1 MAYVGG
7 GWELL
12 ASHLIWTYSGKCNM
26 YFQVYAWSEQDAINN
41 RSTVNTRTIIL
52 VENTNP
58 SYSGYFLEQDWS
70 AGVTGAP
77 NYSAHATFSDG
88 GAGTNKEYV
97 LQNGS
102 FTVDHDSN
110 GNASSK
116 VRYWFNGTYTGAIGS
131 PTNTNIV
138 DISLPNIDR
147 TADKAT
153 ISNVGSTYKTMYCTI
168 SVPFYSEENQWSRDG
183 KTWTDWNKVI
193 KADTPFVD
201 TWTGLKPNTKYT
213 GYYRFKRKY
222 NGVWSEAVDFTTT
235 TKYPNAPSKG
245 SVSLS
250 SVTSNSAK
258 VSWSGFSL
266 GDMATDYSYQTSNDE
281 KKWTD
286 QGKATSL
293 TLSDLKPNT
302 NYKFYVRMVDNYGQP
317 SLAASTSFT
326 TLNPENPEKP
336 NVGGIECTRL
346 TPYGGMFAWYGFSVN
361 EGATIDHYEYS
372 LDNSNW
378 INVGTDT
385 QIHLDNLS
393 PETSYTLYVRVV
405 DNFGSKSDSATCDF
419 KTLVDQFKLAYNT
432 NLYQTEILTKD
443 GVDILAK
450 NGVNLIVDTIGKER
464 LRTAKVFYNDNGV
477 IKKVKAV
484 YFNKKGKILRHTNY
498 GS

>member
-7 GWELL
+7 EWVLL
-12 ASHLIWTYSGKCNM
+12 GNHQIWSYNSQCYM
-26 YFQVYAWSEQDAINN
+26 YFQVYARSEKDAVNN
-41 RSTVNTRTIIL
+41 RSTVHTKTRIL
-52 VENTNP
+52 VENKNP
-58 SYSGYFLEQDWS
+58 NYTGYYVDQDWS

-77 NYSAHATFSDG
+77 DYSAHATLSDG
-88 GAGTNKEYV
+88 GAGTSKEYI

-102 FTVDHDSN
+102 FTVGHDSN

-116 VRYWFNGTYTGAIGS
+116 VYYWFNGTYTGAIAN
-131 PTNTNIV
+131 PYNQNAV
-138 DISLPNIDR
+138 DISLPEIDR
-147 TADKAT
+147 TAVKAT
-153 ISNVGSTYKTMYCTI
+153 ISDVGSTYKTMYCTI
-168 SVPFYSEENQWSRDG
+168 LIPYISEENQRSYDG
-183 KTWTDWNKVI
+183 KTWTDWNQVI

-222 NGVWSEAVDFTTT
+222 NGVWSEAVNFTTT

-245 SVSLS
+245 SVSSS

-266 GDMATDYSYQTSNDE
+266 GDMATDYSYQTSNDGNN
-281 KKWTD
+281 WTD
-286 QGKATSL
+286 QGKKTSL
-293 TLSDLKPNT
+293 TIGNLKPNT
-302 NYKFYVRMVDNYGQP
+302 KYTFYVRMVDNYGQS

-326 TLNPENPEKP
+326 TLNPEKP
-336 NVGGIECTRL
+336 NVGGIESTGF
-346 TPYGGMFAWYGFSVN
+346 TQHGGMFSWHGFSVN

-385 QIHLDNLS
+385 YIYLDNLS
-393 PETSYTLYVRVV
+393 PGTSYTLYVRIV
-405 DNFGSKSDSATCDF
+405 DNFGSKSDSATFNF
-419 KTLVDQFKLAYNT
+419 KTLVDQLKIAYNSNT
-432 NLYQTEILTKD
+432 YEENILTKD

-450 NGVNLIVDTIGKER
+450 NGDSLIVDVIGRER
-464 LRTAKVFYNDNGV
+464 LRTARVFYNDNGV
-477 IKKVKAV
+477 IKVVKAV
-484 YFNKKGKILRHTNY
+484 YYNKKGKILRHTNY

>member
-7 GWELL
+7 GWTLL
-12 ASHLIWTYSGKCNM
+12 GNHQIWSYSGKCNM

-41 RSTVNTRTIIL
+41 RSTVHTRTRIL
-52 VENTNP
+52 VENKNP
-58 SYSGYFLEQDWS
+58 NYTGYYVEQDWS

-88 GAGTNKEYV
+88 GAGTSKEYI

-102 FTVDHDSN
+102 FTVNHDSN

-116 VRYWFNGTYTGAIGS
+116 VHYWFNGTYTGSIG
-131 PTNTNIV
+131 TNVV
-138 DISLPNIDR
+138 DISLPTIDR

-183 KTWTDWNKVI
+183 KTWTNWNKI
-193 KADTPFVD
+193 INADTPFVD
-201 TWTGLKPNTKYT
+201 TWTGLKPNTEYT

-222 NGVWSEAVDFTTT
+222 NGVWSEAVSFTAT

-286 QGKATSL
+286 RGKATSL
-293 TLSDLKPNT
+293 TISDLKANT

-326 TLNPENPEKP
+326 TLNPEKP

-346 TPYGGMFAWYGFSVN
+346 TPHGGMFSWYGFSVN
-361 EGATIDHYEYS
+361 EGSTIDHYEYS

-385 QIHLDNLS
+385 QTHLDNLI
-393 PETSYTLYVRVV
+393 PETSYTLYVRIV
-405 DNFGSKSDSATCDF
+405 DNFGSKSDSATFSF
-419 KTLVDQFKLAYNT
+419 KTLVDQLKIAYNSNT
-432 NLYQTEILTKD
+432 YEENILTKD

-450 NGVNLIVDTIGKER
+450 NGDNLIVVLGRER
-464 LRTAKVFYNDNGV
+464 LRTARVFYNDNGV
-477 IKKVKAV
+477 IKKVKAA
-484 YFNKKGKILRHTNY
+484 YFNKKGNILRYKNY
-498 GS
+498 GN

>member
-12 ASHLIWTYSGKCNM
+12 ASHQIWTYSGRCNM

-41 RSTVNTRTIIL
+41 RSTVHTRTRIL
-52 VENTNP
+52 VENKNP
-58 SYSGYFLEQDWS
+58 NYSGYRVEQDWS

-77 NYSAHATFSDG
+77 DYSSHATLTDG
-88 GAGTNKEYV
+88 GAGTSKEYI

-110 GNASSK
+110 GNASSE
-116 VRYWFNGTYTGAIGS
+116 VHYWFNGTYTGAIGS
-131 PTNTNIV
+131 PTSTNV
-138 DISLPNIDR
+138 VYISLPNIDR

-222 NGVWSEAVDFTTT
+222 NGVWSETVDFTTT

-250 SVTSNSAK
+250 SVTSDSAT

-326 TLNPENPEKP
+326 T
-336 NVGGIECTRL
+336 
-346 TPYGGMFAWYGFSVN
+346 
-361 EGATIDHYEYS
+361 
-372 LDNSNW
+372 
-378 INVGTDT
+378 
-385 QIHLDNLS
+385 LS

-477 IKKVKAV
+477 IKKIKAV
-484 YFNKKGKILRHTNY
+484 YYNKKGNIQHYKSYEN
-498 GS
+498 

>member
-1 MAYVGG
+1 MTYVGG
-7 GWELL
+7 GLTLL
-12 ASHLIWTYSGKCNM
+12 GNHQIWSYSGKCNM

-41 RSTVNTRTIIL
+41 RSTVHTRTRIL
-52 VENTNP
+52 VENKNP
-58 SYSGYFLEQDWS
+58 NYSGYSVEQDWS

-77 NYSAHATFSDG
+77 DYSSHATLTDG
-88 GAGTNKEYV
+88 GAGTSKEYI

-116 VRYWFNGTYTGAIGS
+116 VYYWFNGTHTGAIGS
-131 PTNTNIV
+131 PTSANV
-138 DISLPNIDR
+138 VYISLPNIDR

-222 NGVWSEAVDFTTT
+222 NGVWSEAVDFTAT
-235 TKYPNAPSKG
+235 TKYPNVPSKG

-326 TLNPENPEKP
+326 TLNPE
-336 NVGGIECTRL
+336 
-346 TPYGGMFAWYGFSVN
+346 
-361 EGATIDHYEYS
+361 
-372 LDNSNW
+372 
-378 INVGTDT
+378 
-385 QIHLDNLS
+385 
-393 PETSYTLYVRVV
+393 TSYTLYVRVV

-450 NGVNLIVDTIGKER
+450 NGVNLIVGTIGKER

-477 IKKVKAV
+477 IKKIKAV
-484 YFNKKGKILRHTNY
+484 YYNKKGNIQHYKSYEN
-498 GS
+498 

>member
-12 ASHLIWTYSGKCNM
+12 ASHLIWTYSGRCNM
-26 YFQVYAWSEQDAINN
+26 YFQVYARSEQDAINN
-41 RSTVNTRTIIL
+41 RSTVHTRTRIL
-52 VENTNP
+52 VENKSP
-58 SYSGYFLEQDWS
+58 SYSGYRVEQDWS

-77 NYSAHATFSDG
+77 DYSSHATLTDG

-116 VRYWFNGTYTGAIGS
+116 VHYWFNGTYTGAIGS
-131 PTNTNIV
+131 PTSTNIV

-302 NYKFYVRMVDNYGQP
+302 NYKFYVRMVDNYGQS

-326 TLNPENPEKP
+326 TLN
-336 NVGGIECTRL
+336 
-346 TPYGGMFAWYGFSVN
+346 
-361 EGATIDHYEYS
+361 
-372 LDNSNW
+372 
-378 INVGTDT
+378 
-385 QIHLDNLS
+385 

-477 IKKVKAV
+477 IKKIKAV
-484 YFNKKGKILRHTNY
+484 YYNKKGNIQHYKSYEN
-498 GS
+498 

>member
-7 GWELL
+7 EWALL
-12 ASHLIWTYSGKCNM
+12 GSHPIWSYSGKCNM
-26 YFQVYAWSEQDAINN
+26 YFQVYASSEQDAINN
-41 RSTVNTRTIIL
+41 RSTVHTRTGIL
-52 VENTNP
+52 VENKNP
-58 SYSGYFLEQDWS
+58 NYTGYSVTQDWS

-88 GAGTNKEYV
+88 GAGTSKEYV

-102 FTVDHDSN
+102 FTVNHDSD

-116 VRYWFNGTYTGAIGS
+116 IHYWFNGNYTGDIG
-131 PTNTNIV
+131 TNVV
-138 DISLPNIDR
+138 DISLPKIDR
-147 TADKAT
+147 TANRAT
-153 ISNVGSTYKTMYCTI
+153 ISDVGSTYNAIYCTI
-168 SVPFYSEENQWSRDG
+168 HVPFYTEENQWSRNG

-193 KADTPFVD
+193 KANTPFAD
-201 TWTGLKPNTKYT
+201 RWPGLKPNTKYT

-222 NGVWSEAVDFTTT
+222 NGVWSEAVSFTAT
-235 TKYPNAPSKG
+235 TKYPNPPSKG

-250 SVTSNSAK
+250 SVTSNSAI

-326 TLNPENPEKP
+326 TLNPEKP

-346 TPYGGMFAWYGFSVN
+346 TPHGGMFSWYGFSVN

-385 QIHLDNLS
+385 QINLDNLI
-393 PETSYTLYVRVV
+393 PETSYTLYVRIV
-405 DNFGSKSDSATCDF
+405 DNFGSKSDIATFSF
-419 KTLVDQFKLAYNT
+419 KTLVDQLKIAYNSNT
-432 NLYQTEILTKD
+432 YEENILTKD

-450 NGVNLIVDTIGKER
+450 NGDNLIVDTIGKER
-464 LRTAKVFYNDNGV
+464 LRTAKVFYNNNGV
-477 IKKVKAV
+477 IKKIKAA
-484 YFNKKGKILRHTNY
+484 YYNKKGNILRYKNY
-498 GS
+498 ES

>member
-7 GWELL
+7 GWALL
-12 ASHLIWTYSGKCNM
+12 GNHQIWSYSGRCNM
-26 YFQVYAWSEQDAINN
+26 YFQVYAWSEQDVVNN
-41 RSTVNTRTIIL
+41 RSTVHTRTRIL
-52 VENTNP
+52 VENKNP
-58 SYSGYFLEQDWS
+58 HYTGCRVEQDWS

-77 NYSAHATFSDG
+77 NYSAHATLSDG
-88 GAGTNKEYV
+88 GAGTSKEYI

-116 VRYWFNGTYTGAIGS
+116 VHYWFNGTYTGAIGS
-131 PTNTNIV
+131 PYNTNVV
-138 DISLPNIDR
+138 DISLPKIDR

-168 SVPFYSEENQWSRDG
+168 SVPFESEENQWSRDG
-183 KTWTDWNKVI
+183 KTWTTWNKAI

-222 NGVWSEAVDFTTT
+222 NGVWSEVVDFTTT
-235 TKYPNAPSKG
+235 TKYPDAPSRGTVSSG
-245 SVSLS
+245 SI
-250 SVTSNSAK
+250 TSNSAK

-266 GDMATDYSYQTSNDE
+266 GDMATDYSYQTSNDGNN
-281 KKWTD
+281 WTGQD
-286 QGKATSL
+286 KTTSL
-293 TLSDLKPNT
+293 TLSGLKANT
-302 NYKFYVRMVDNYGQP
+302 KYKFYVRMVDNYGQP

-326 TLNPENPEKP
+326 TLNPEKP
-336 NVGGIECTRL
+336 NVGGIGSTGF
-346 TPYGGMFAWYGFSVN
+346 TPHGGMFGWYGFSVN

-385 QIHLDNLS
+385 YIYLDNLN
-393 PETSYTLYVRVV
+393 PETSYTLYVRIV
-405 DNFGSKSDSATCDF
+405 DNFGSKSDSATFSF
-419 KTLVDQFKLAYNT
+419 KTLVDQLKIAYNSNT
-432 NLYQTEILTKD
+432 YEENILTKD

-450 NGVNLIVDTIGKER
+450 NGDNLIVDVLGRER
-464 LRTAKVFYNDNGV
+464 LRTARVFYNDNGV

>member
-1 MAYVGG
+1 MTYVGG
-7 GWELL
+7 GWALL
-12 ASHLIWTYSGKCNM
+12 GNHQIWSYSGKCNM

-41 RSTVNTRTIIL
+41 RSTVHTRTRIL

-58 SYSGYFLEQDWS
+58 SYSGYYVEQDWS

-77 NYSAHATFSDG
+77 DYSAHATFSDG
-88 GAGTNKEYV
+88 GAGTSKEYI

-102 FTVDHDSN
+102 FTVNHDSS
-110 GNASSK
+110 GNATSK
-116 VRYWFNGTYTGAIGS
+116 VYYWFNGTYTGAIGS
-131 PTNTNIV
+131 PASTNIV

-147 TADKAT
+147 TAPKAT
-153 ISNVGSTYKTMYCTI
+153 ISNIGSTYKTMYCTI

-183 KTWTDWNKVI
+183 KTWNDWNKVI

-201 TWTGLKPNTKYT
+201 TWTGLKPNTKYA

-222 NGVWSEAVDFTTT
+222 NGVWSEAVDFTAT

-293 TLSDLKPNT
+293 TLSDLKANT

-326 TLNPENPEKP
+326 TLNPEKP

-346 TPYGGMFAWYGFSVN
+346 TPHGGMFSWYGFSVN

-385 QIHLDNLS
+385 QTHLDNLS
-393 PETSYTLYVRVV
+393 PETSYTLYVRIV
-405 DNFGSKSDSATCDF
+405 DNFGSKSDIATFDF
-419 KTLVDQFKLAYNT
+419 KTLVDQFKIAYNSNT
-432 NLYQTEILTKD
+432 YEENILTKD

-450 NGVNLIVDTIGKER
+450 NGDNLIVDVLGIER
-464 LRTAKVFYNDNGV
+464 LRTARVFYNDNGV
-477 IKKVKAV
+477 IKKIKAA
-484 YFNKKGKILRHTNY
+484 YYNKKGNIQHYKNY
-498 GS
+498 GN

>member
-1 MAYVGG
+1 MTYVGG
-7 GWELL
+7 GLTLL
-12 ASHLIWTYSGKCNM
+12 GNHQIWSFSGKCNM

-41 RSTVNTRTIIL
+41 RSTVHTRTRIL
-52 VENTNP
+52 VENKNP
-58 SYSGYFLEQDWS
+58 NYSGYSVEQDWS

-77 NYSAHATFSDG
+77 DYSSHATLTDG
-88 GAGTNKEYV
+88 GAGTSKEYI

-116 VRYWFNGTYTGAIGS
+116 VYYWFNGTHTGAIGS
-131 PTNTNIV
+131 PTSANV
-138 DISLPNIDR
+138 VYISLPNIDR

-222 NGVWSEAVDFTTT
+222 NGVWSEAVDFTAT
-235 TKYPNAPSKG
+235 TKYPNVPSKG

-326 TLNPENPEKP
+326 TLNPE
-336 NVGGIECTRL
+336 
-346 TPYGGMFAWYGFSVN
+346 
-361 EGATIDHYEYS
+361 
-372 LDNSNW
+372 
-378 INVGTDT
+378 
-385 QIHLDNLS
+385 
-393 PETSYTLYVRVV
+393 TSYTLYVRVV

-450 NGVNLIVDTIGKER
+450 NGVNLIVGTIGKER

-477 IKKVKAV
+477 IKKIKAV
-484 YFNKKGKILRHTNY
+484 YYNKKGNIQHYKSYEN
-498 GS
+498 